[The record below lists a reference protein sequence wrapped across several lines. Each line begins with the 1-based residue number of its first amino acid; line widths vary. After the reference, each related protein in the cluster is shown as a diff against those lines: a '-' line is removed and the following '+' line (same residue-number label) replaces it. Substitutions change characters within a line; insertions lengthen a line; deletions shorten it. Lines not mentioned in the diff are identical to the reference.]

1 MDDDFDLP
9 DESAAEGRSSSFVS
23 DLFGAAKRQAPSA
36 NSNRSTFD
44 DILAGAPRRRQP
56 VVTFQDDKEEA
67 APVPVPSAT
76 ETAPRAPS
84 GSLLDSLF
92 SSSGAAADQRRKAN
106 PATPSRGTSSPSPP
120 TRQILQQAAGS
131 RAPQSSAVPLPSAG
145 GGAVATDAA
154 AAAPF
159 ANNAPSSASVTLWQ
173 AELDQLRREVS
184 NLRYER
190 SEDQKTVGEL
200 RRRLDAALEDHQR
213 TTERL
218 VEQHKLEMN
227 ELERRHERALDEAKR
242 EGDRAAQILSN
253 VREQEGSFGNLAT
266 RMDTL
271 NFTLAQLRESVQ
283 SIGGRGEAMEAN
295 MNTFAVDL
303 RATLN
308 CQQSEQWKRLET
320 DRQQFRHI
328 SPRKN

>member
-1 MDDDFDLP
+1 MLRK
-9 DESAAEGRSSSFVS
+9 A
-23 DLFGAAKRQAPSA
+23 
-36 NSNRSTFD
+36 
-44 DILAGAPRRRQP
+44 RRRGALRALLAICSALQSGRRRAP
-56 VVTFQDDKEEA
+56 TLIAQLSMIFWPARRAGDDKEEA
-67 APVPVPSAT
+67 AIVPVPSAT

-92 SSSGAAADQRRKAN
+92 SSSGAAADQRRKAT

-120 TRQILQQAAGS
+120 TRQILQQSAGS
-131 RAPQSSAVPLPSAG
+131 RVPQSSAVPLPSAG
-145 GGAVATDAA
+145 GGAVATDAVA
-154 AAAPF
+154 AAT
-159 ANNAPSSASVTLWQ
+159 NAPSSASVTLLQ

-200 RRRLDAALEDHQR
+200 RRRLDAALEDHKR

-218 VEQHKLEMN
+218 AEQHKLEMN

-295 MNTFAVDL
+295 MNTFAGDL

-328 SPRKN
+328 FPRKN